1 MKMHT
6 DEQCAI
12 KVRGIKML
20 SEQLQ
25 RRHKGVDHDNFA
37 LSESITIMCE
47 ELLREFKND
56 NES

>member
-1 MKMHT
+1 MHT

-47 ELLREFKND
+47 ELLREFKSVEED
-56 NES
+56 